1 MSVITLRMNDDKAT
15 RLKSMAQAQGVSVNR
30 LMDEL
35 ASVALAEHDAKTRFM
50 LRAKQ
55 GDTKRG
61 IELLDKA
68 LQKGAFLD

>member
-1 MSVITLRMNDDKAT
+1 MSVITLRMTDDKAT
-15 RLKSMAQAQGVSVNR
+15 RLKSMAQAQGISVNR

-35 ASVALAEHDAKTRFM
+35 TSMALTEFDAKTRFM

-55 GDTKRG
+55 GDAKRG

-68 LQKGAFLD
+68 LQKPA